1 MTMTLPR
8 RRFFVTAGLGAAG
21 ALAPSLAP
29 LGAAQQAPSRDDA
42 VLQHVGREMA
52 RLYTLTRSQPL
63 YAEHYLTLAANLR
76 LLAMVYPDIRQAAR
90 TPRPVHDHTAHARR
104 VEEVRKHLGIDIS
117 GEPEPAP
124 LSGVEDARVRAQL
137 AKEGF
142 GPTLLRMADA
152 AETRAAQV
160 ARNGGAVPY
169 RHVQSGL
176 WCTLQPAVQTAS
188 YLVCTSYAAS
198 IGGAQALTACYVSQV
213 VVIIWQWFC

>member
-52 RLYTLTRSQPL
+52 RLYRVTRSQPL

-76 LLAMVYPDIRQAAR
+76 LLAMVFPDIRAAAR
-90 TPRPVHDHTAHARR
+90 RPLVHDHAAHGRR
-104 VEEVRKHLGIDIS
+104 VEEVRRHFGLDIS
-117 GEPEPAP
+117 GEPDSAP
-124 LSGVEDARVRAQL
+124 LSGPDEARVRGKLAQEGL
-137 AKEGF
+137 A
-142 GPTLLRMADA
+142 PTLNQMADL
-152 AETRAAQV
+152 AEARAAQV
-160 ARNGGAVPY
+160 ARSGGAAQF

-176 WCTLQPAVQTAS
+176 WCTFQPAVEFAVQI
-188 YLVCTSYAAS
+188 VCANFVLSA
-198 IGGAQALTACYVSQV
+198 GGVQAQVACAVAEMT
-213 VVIIWQWFC
+213 VIVWRWVC